1 MEALI
6 SWFGELLVEMVT
18 EHLIW
23 INKNKEKFNSDYY
36 ISMLSDDEI
45 LDLIK

>member
-1 MEALI
+1 MGII
-6 SWFGELLVEMVT
+6 SGDGP